1 MFKPYIREISGRI
14 KFPRSGGQ
22 DTPQHFPQSVS
33 GVRRLSHPRARFLK
47 FNGLAAMVQMDLPE
61 EIHGPEI
68 VDMTMY
74 HFKEMMPIHQWI
86 LDALG

>member
-1 MFKPYIREISGRI
+1 
-14 KFPRSGGQ
+14 
-22 DTPQHFPQSVS
+22 
-33 GVRRLSHPRARFLK
+33 
-47 FNGLAAMVQMDLPE
+47 MVQMDLPE